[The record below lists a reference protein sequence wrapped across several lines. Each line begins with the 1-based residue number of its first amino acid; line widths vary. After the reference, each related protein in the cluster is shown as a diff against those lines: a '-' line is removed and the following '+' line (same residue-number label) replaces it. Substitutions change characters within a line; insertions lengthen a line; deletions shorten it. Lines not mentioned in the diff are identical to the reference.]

1 MQKNTILEWYGEMNL
16 RGDEAS
22 LVRWRE
28 KKENTIH
35 LLSNYIFDPKAFDFE
50 VEILCVLMCSLMKAN
65 LIGGGAQ
72 SVGTM
77 VEFHTNFL
85 FKIKCHSQMLHNIFF
100 NIMKKINF
108 Y

>member
-1 MQKNTILEWYGEMNL
+1 
-16 RGDEAS
+16 
-22 LVRWRE
+22 
-28 KKENTIH
+28 
-35 LLSNYIFDPKAFDFE
+35 
-50 VEILCVLMCSLMKAN
+50 MCSLMKAN